1 MPMHNLELN
10 VSWEEYHR
18 AIELLALEIHASGWQ
33 FDQILCLARGGLR
46 IGDVFS
52 RLFNCPL
59 AILSVSSYREEGGTK
74 QSTLNI
80 SPTITATFPYLKGNV
95 LIVDD
100 LVDSGISL
108 REVIKL
114 LPSMFPQ
121 LVEIKSAV
129 IWYKQNSVFA
139 PDFYLEYLEHNP
151 WIIQPFEKYDHFSIA
166 DLQSKEDAN
175 AIKTAINENE
185 FQFIEANSHE

>member
-1 MPMHNLELN
+1 MHNLELN

-151 WIIQPFEKYDHFSIA
+151 WIIQPFEKYDHFSIV
-166 DLQSKEDAN
+166 DLKHKEDVN
-175 AIKTAINENE
+175 AQKTAINEDE
-185 FQFIEANSHE
+185 FQLIEANSHE

>member
-1 MPMHNLELN
+1 MHNLELN

-108 REVIKL
+108 REVTKL

-121 LVEIKSAV
+121 VVEIKSAV

-139 PDFYLEYLEHNP
+139 PDFYLEYLERNP
-151 WIIQPFEKYDHFSIA
+151 WIIQPFEKYDHFSIV
-166 DLQSKEDAN
+166 DLKHKEDVN
-175 AIKTAINENE
+175 AQKIVINEDE
-185 FQFIEANSHE
+185 FQLIEANSHE

>member
-1 MPMHNLELN
+1 MQMHNLELN

-52 RLFNCPL
+52 RLFKCPL

-108 REVIKL
+108 REVTKL
-114 LPSMFPQ
+114 MPSMFPQ

-166 DLQSKEDAN
+166 DLQHKENVN
-175 AIKTAINENE
+175 AKKTAINEDE
-185 FQFIEANSHE
+185 FQLIEANSHE